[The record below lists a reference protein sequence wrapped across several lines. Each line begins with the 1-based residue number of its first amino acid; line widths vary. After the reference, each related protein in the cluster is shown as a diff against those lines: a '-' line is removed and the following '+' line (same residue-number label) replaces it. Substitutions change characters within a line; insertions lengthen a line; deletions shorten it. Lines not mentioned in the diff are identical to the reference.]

1 MTNPTILSPNETLGL
16 TGAALDSR
24 VRKSA
29 SHINDLTFAQIGQR
43 LRADAQK
50 NELTYERDGKFEP
63 IPVMLRPLLAMNE
76 QLGYVQHVCQRLTDA
91 LKLLPS
97 LYLNDPVVKKII
109 AITPG
114 EEGWLRDTWTPAHQR
129 NNTVYGRLDAVCD
142 FTAAGWQ
149 DTLHFMEANLSGVG
163 GINYAPLAEQLVM
176 RDIIPTLLDHDPTL
190 RIELPRDQRDLFI
203 QVLIDHARAL
213 GRTKCRLSF
222 VEPKYAE
229 DGINEQSV
237 LSQHL
242 AKRHNLTIT
251 HADPSELRI
260 KDGDVYYGDDC
271 VDVAYRDYEVR
282 DLIEL
287 EEELGKPLE
296 AMRHLFKQNRVVSSL
311 VGDFDHKSCWEV
323 LTDPAVAERFFSAEE
338 CRLFRRHVLWTR
350 IVGERKTT
358 LPHNVEGDL
367 LEFMRTHRE
376 ELVMKPNRSY
386 GGEGVTI
393 GASTSAADWERL
405 IDEAVRNVDHTEE
418 NWVVQ
423 KATRLPVHEFPVVSQ
438 DGRVFAE
445 QFYAVMGFAPTENG
459 LGIMCRVSQRQVVNV
474 AQHGGM
480 AAVLVAHPPRE
491 LRVPKR
497 SQGGRHDGAEEALR
511 SKITELQ
518 HFDNA
523 IAVLE
528 WDEETTLPDGGRD
541 ERGEQLGTLEA
552 ARHALLTSDH
562 LGDLIEEVAVTREGD
577 ERWRREIELLRD
589 LRASDL
595 ALPNDLVRAYAAAR
609 SRTTAAWEDARE
621 ADDFKLLAPAL
632 GELVALARESSKT
645 IDPDADP
652 YDILLDEYEPGMT
665 RARLEPVLNA
675 LRKRLVPMVQES
687 TRKTASWPDSIT
699 RAVPDAKLWAVC
711 HDVLETIGFD
721 FTRGHLDRATHP
733 GTTALGFDDVRLALR
748 PNHDDLLEA
757 ILTTLHEGG
766 HGLYDQGLAPQDRA
780 TLLAQAP
787 SMGMHEAQARLW
799 ENHVGR
805 SSAFW
810 RFLFPRLREN
820 LGALTQGL
828 DAEKLFQA
836 VNRVRPSHIR
846 ASADELSYHLHI
858 LLRYEL
864 EVAMIKG
871 DLKVDDL
878 AGEWNKR
885 SLSLIGVTPKSDL
898 TGVLQDGHWAS
909 GMFGYF
915 PTYTLGSLYAAQ
927 LVEAYA
933 KTSDINAQI
942 ERGEFTPL
950 RTWLRDKIYSSGDRI
965 PTEDL
970 VTRVTG
976 KGLDVDAYFRH
987 IAVKFG

>member
-1 MTNPTILSPNETLGL
+1 MTTILSPNETLGL
-16 TGAALDSR
+16 AGASLDSR
-24 VRKSA
+24 VRKAA
-29 SHINDLTFAQIGQR
+29 SHISDLSFAQIGQR
-43 LRADAQK
+43 LRADALK

-76 QLGYVQHVCQRLTDA
+76 QLSYVQHVCQRLTDA
-91 LKLLPS
+91 LKRLPS
-97 LYLNDPVVKKII
+97 LYLNDPAVKKVI

-114 EEGWLRDTWTPAHQR
+114 EEGWLRDTWTPSHER

-176 RDIIPTLLDHDPTL
+176 RDIVPTLLDHDPAL
-190 RIELPRDQRDLFI
+190 RVEMPRDQRDLFI

-237 LSQHL
+237 LSEHL
-242 AKRHNLTIT
+242 GKRHNLTIT
-251 HADPSELRI
+251 HADPSELRM
-260 KDGDVYYGDDC
+260 KDGDVYYGDEC

-323 LTDPAVAERFFSAEE
+323 LTDPAIAEKYFSAEE

-350 IVGERKTT
+350 IVGDRKTT

-367 LEFMRTHRE
+367 LEYLRLHRE

-393 GASTSAADWERL
+393 GASTSAADWEKL
-405 IDEAVRNVDHTEE
+405 IDEAVAEAGETES

-423 KATRLPVHEFPVVSQ
+423 KATRLPVHEFPIVGQ

-445 QFYAVMGFAPTENG
+445 PFYAVMGFAPTENG
-459 LGIMCRVSQRQVVNV
+459 LGIMCRVSQKQVVNV

-497 SQGGRHDGAEEALR
+497 SQGGRSDGAAEALR
-511 SKITELQ
+511 AKISELQ

-528 WDEETTLPDGGRD
+528 WDEETVLPDGGRE
-541 ERGEQLGTLEA
+541 ERGEQLATLEG
-552 ARHALLTSDH
+552 ARHALLISDH
-562 LGDLIEEVAVTREGD
+562 LGDLIEEVAVAHEGD

-589 LRASDL
+589 LRSSDL
-595 ALPNDLVRAYAAAR
+595 ALPADLVRAYAAAR
-609 SRTTAAWEDARE
+609 ARATAAWEDARE

-632 GELVALARESSKT
+632 GELVSLAREMSAT
-645 IDPDADP
+645 IDPDMDP

-665 RARLEPVLNA
+665 RKRLEPVLND
-675 LRKRLVPMVQES
+675 LRNRLVPLVQET
-687 TRKTASWPDSIT
+687 TRKTATWPDTIT
-699 RAVPDAKLWAVC
+699 RAVPDAKLWEVC
-711 HDVLETIGFD
+711 NEVLEVIGFD

-733 GTTALGFDDVRLALR
+733 GTTALGFDDIRLTLR
-748 PNHDDLLEA
+748 PNNDHLLEA
-757 ILTTLHEGG
+757 VLTTLHEGG

-805 SSAFW
+805 SRAFW
-810 RFLFPRLREN
+810 TFLFPKLRET
-820 LGALTQGL
+820 LGPLVQGL
-828 DAEKLFQA
+828 DAEKFFQA
-836 VNRVRPSHIR
+836 ANRVRPSLIR
-846 ASADELSYHLHI
+846 ATADEISYHLHI

-864 EVAMIKG
+864 EVAMISG
-871 DLKVDDL
+871 DLKVADL
-878 AGEWNKR
+878 AHAWNER
-885 SLSLIGVTPKSDL
+885 SVSLIGIKPTSDV

-927 LVEAYA
+927 LTETYT
-933 KTSDINAQI
+933 KNAGLEEQI
-942 ERGEFTPL
+942 GRGEFTPL
-950 RTWLRDKIYSSGDRI
+950 RTWLRDKIYGSGDRV
-965 PTEDL
+965 PTEEL

-976 KGLDVDAYFRH
+976 KGLDVDSYFRH
-987 IAVKFG
+987 IAAKFG

>member
-1 MTNPTILSPNETLGL
+1 MSTDTILSPNETLGL
-16 TGAALDSR
+16 AGAALDSR
-24 VRKSA
+24 VRKA
-29 SHINDLTFAQIGQR
+29 AGHINDLSFAQIDQR

-50 NELTYERDGKFEP
+50 NELTYERNGKFEP

-76 QLGYVQHVCQRLTDA
+76 QLAYVQHVCQRLTDA
-91 LKLLPS
+91 LKRLPS
-97 LYLNDPVVKKII
+97 LYLNDPAVQKVI

-114 EEGWLRDTWTPAHQR
+114 EEGWLRDTWTPAHNR

-176 RDIIPTLLDHDPTL
+176 RDIVPTLLDHDPAL

-237 LSQHL
+237 LSEYL
-242 AKRHNLTIT
+242 GKRHNLTIT
-251 HADPSELRI
+251 HADPCELRM
-260 KDGDVYYGDDC
+260 KDGDVYYGDEC

-287 EEELGKPLE
+287 EQELGKPLE

-323 LTDPAVAERFFSAEE
+323 LTDPAIAEKYFSAEE

-350 IVGERKTT
+350 IVADRKTT
-358 LPHNVEGDL
+358 LPHNVDGDL
-367 LEFMRTHRE
+367 LEYMRLHRE

-393 GASTSAADWERL
+393 GASTSPADWEKL
-405 IDEAVRNVDHTEE
+405 IDEAVANTADTEA

-423 KATRLPVHEFPVVSQ
+423 KATRLPVHEFPIVGQ
-438 DGRVFAE
+438 DGRVFTE
-445 QFYAVMGFAPTENG
+445 PFYAVMGFAPTENG
-459 LGIMCRVSQRQVVNV
+459 LGIMCRVSQKQVVNV

-497 SQGGRHDGAEEALR
+497 SQGGRSDGAAEALR
-511 SKITELQ
+511 AKIAELQ

-528 WDEETTLPDGGRD
+528 WDEETTLPDGGRN
-541 ERGEQLGTLEA
+541 ERGEQLATLET

-562 LGDLIEEVAVTREGD
+562 LGDLIEEVAIAHEGD

-595 ALPNDLVRAYAAAR
+595 ALPADLVRAYAAAR
-609 SRTTAAWEDARE
+609 ARATAAWEDARE
-621 ADDFKLLAPAL
+621 ADDFNLLAPAL
-632 GELVALARESSKT
+632 SELVALARETSKT
-645 IDPDADP
+645 IDPDTDP

-665 RARLEPVLNA
+665 RARLEPVLKT
-675 LRKRLVPMVQES
+675 LS
-687 TRKTASWPDSIT
+687 TRLIPLVGETTLKTSAWPDTIT
-699 RAVPDAKLWAVC
+699 RAVPDATLWEVC
-711 HDVLETIGFD
+711 NDVLEFVGFD

-748 PNHDDLLEA
+748 PNHEDLLEA
-757 ILTTLHEGG
+757 VLTTLHEGG

-805 SSAFW
+805 SRAFW
-810 RFLFPRLREN
+810 QFLFPKLRDA
-820 LGALTQGL
+820 LGTSMQGL
-828 DAEKLFQA
+828 NAERFFQA
-836 VNRVRPSHIR
+836 ANRVSPSQIR
-846 ASADELSYHLHI
+846 ATADELSYHLHI

-864 EVAMIKG
+864 EVAMISG
-871 DLKVDDL
+871 NLKVEDL
-878 AGEWNKR
+878 AAAWNER
-885 SLSLIGVTPKSDL
+885 SVALVGVKPTSDL

-927 LVEAYA
+927 FVEAYS
-933 KTSDINAQI
+933 KTAELDEEIG
-942 ERGEFTPL
+942 RGEFTPL
-950 RTWLRDKIYSSGDRI
+950 LTWLRDNIYISGDRV

-970 VTRVTG
+970 VIRVTG

-987 IAVKFG
+987 VAAKFG

>member
-1 MTNPTILSPNETLGL
+1 MTTPTILSPNETLGL
-16 TGAALDSR
+16 AGAALDSR
-24 VRKSA
+24 VRKA
-29 SHINDLTFAQIGQR
+29 AGHINDLSFAQIGQR

-50 NELTYERDGKFEP
+50 NELTYERDGQFEP

-76 QLGYVQHVCQRLTDA
+76 QLAYVQHVCQRLTDA
-91 LKLLPS
+91 LKRLPS
-97 LYLNDPVVKKII
+97 LYLSDPDVKKVI

-114 EEGWLRDTWTPAHQR
+114 EEGWLRDTWTPAHER

-176 RDIIPTLLDHDPTL
+176 RDIVPTLLDHDPAL
-190 RIELPRDQRDLFI
+190 RIEMPRDQRDLFI

-237 LSQHL
+237 LSEYL

-251 HADPSELRI
+251 HADPSELRM

-323 LTDPAVAERFFSAEE
+323 LTDPAIAEKYFSAEE

-350 IVGERKTT
+350 IVGDRKTT

-367 LEFMRTHRE
+367 LEYLRLHRE
-376 ELVMKPNRSY
+376 ELVMKPNRAY

-393 GASTSAADWERL
+393 GASTSAADWEKL
-405 IDEAVRNVDHTEE
+405 IDEAVANTHDTEE

-423 KATRLPVHEFPVVSQ
+423 KATRLPVHEFPIVGQ

-445 QFYAVMGFAPTENG
+445 PFYAVMGFAPTENG
-459 LGIMCRVSQRQVVNV
+459 LGIMCRVSQKQVVNV

-497 SQGGRHDGAEEALR
+497 SQGGRSDGAAEALR
-511 SKITELQ
+511 AKIGELQ

-528 WDEETTLPDGGRD
+528 WDEETILPDGGRD
-541 ERGEQLGTLEA
+541 ERGEQLATLEG

-562 LGDLIEEVAVTREGD
+562 LGDLIEEVALAHEGD

-595 ALPNDLVRAYAAAR
+595 ALPADLVRAYAGAR
-609 SRTTAAWEDARE
+609 ARATAAWEDARE

-632 GELVALARESSKT
+632 GELVALARETSKT
-645 IDPDADP
+645 IDPDVDP

-665 RARLEPVLNA
+665 RARLEPVLNT
-675 LRKRLVPMVQES
+675 LRDRLVPMVKDA
-687 TRKTASWPDSIT
+687 TRKTASWPDTIT
-699 RAVPDAKLWAVC
+699 RAVPEAKLWEVC
-711 HDVLETIGFD
+711 NEVLEFVGFD

-748 PNHDDLLEA
+748 PNHENLLEA
-757 ILTTLHEGG
+757 VLTTLHEGG

-805 SSAFW
+805 SRAFW
-810 RFLFPRLREN
+810 TFLFPKLRDA
-820 LGALTQGL
+820 LGPLMQGL
-828 DAEKLFQA
+828 DGEKFFQA
-836 VNRVRPSHIR
+836 ANRVRPSQIR
-846 ASADELSYHLHI
+846 ASADELSYHLHV

-864 EVAMIKG
+864 EVAMISG
-871 DLKVDDL
+871 DLKVSDL
-878 AGEWNKR
+878 AGAWNER
-885 SLSLIGVTPKSDL
+885 SVSLIGIKPTSDL

-927 LVEAYA
+927 LTEAYA
-933 KTSDINAQI
+933 KTAKLDEQI
-942 ERGEFTPL
+942 TRGEFTPL
-950 RTWLRDKIYSSGDRI
+950 RTWLRDKIYMSGDRI

-987 IAVKFG
+987 IATKFG